1 MNETHG
7 TEQEFEIDLVGL
19 LLKLK
24 SLWYLLVIG
33 CLIGAIVSTLYVTFL
48 KTPMYQSSSQLYLR
62 GDSQTISLQDLQ
74 LGSELSKDYE
84 VLFKRRSNI
93 ENVIDELSLDYSVG
107 ELKSMIKISSISNT
121 RILQVSVVADDYN
134 VARDICNAVVEQGMN
149 DVREIDSQEPYL
161 VEKAIAN
168 KNPIGRSTRNTVI
181 MGAMIGLLV
190 SIVLISLKT
199 ILSDKI
205 TSIDD
210 VESAVGLPVLAVVL
224 EDKNLTYAKR
234 KTSKKQRR

>member
-1 MNETHG
+1 MNETQLKD
-7 TEQEFEIDLVGL
+7 EEFEIDLVAL

-24 SLWYLLVIG
+24 SLWYILVIG
-33 CLIGAIVSTLYVTFL
+33 CLVGAIISTLYVTFL

-84 VLFKRRSNI
+84 VLFKRRSNM
-93 ENVIDELSLDYSVG
+93 ENVIDELSLDCSVG
-107 ELKSMIKISSISNT
+107 QLKSMISIGSISNT
-121 RILQVSVVADDYN
+121 RILQVTVTSSDCN
-134 VARDICNAVVEQGMN
+134 QARDICNAVVEQGMD

-168 KNPIGRSTRNTVI
+168 KAPIGRSTVSTVI
-181 MGAMIGLLV
+181 MGAIAGLLV
-190 SIVLISLKT
+190 TLVLISLKI

-210 VESAVGLPVLAVVL
+210 IENSVGLPVLAVVL
-224 EDKNLTYAKR
+224 DDKKLAYAKR
-234 KTSKKQRR
+234 KSSNK